1 MAALRAVCYINQ
13 FYAGIGGEEMAH
25 VGLNVYSEKKGPAMG
40 MEGMWKADPTERNAS
55 NVYIAHTS
63 ACPK

>member
-1 MAALRAVCYINQ
+1 MLQTDCMIWLIPATRKSWDSGAN
-13 FYAGIGGEEMAH
+13 
-25 VGLNVYSEKKGPAMG
+25 KGMDAC